1 LEASATIYEVVA
13 TPTFKLCLD
22 RLVHFLE
29 IKYAS
34 QKAQKTKLDIK
45 EVLAENLSQ
54 NPHIAP
60 ISNRLIDIGIRDFRQ
75 YPVGDHNMVFYRID
89 ETRKRV
95 VLIAVMDSRQ
105 SIQKL
110 LQDILLLS

>member
-1 LEASATIYEVVA
+1 MYELVA
-13 TPTFKLCLD
+13 TPAFKLCLD
-22 RLVHFLE
+22 RLIHFLE
-29 IKYAS
+29 IKYS
-34 QKAQKTKLDIK
+34 PQKARKTKSDIK
-45 EVLAENLSQ
+45 EVLAVNLSQ

-75 YPVGDHNMVFYRID
+75 YPIEDHNMVFYRID
-89 ETRKRV
+89 ETRRRV

-110 LQDILLLS
+110 LQDVLLLS

>member
-1 LEASATIYEVVA
+1 MMYEIVA

-29 IKYAS
+29 TKYSS
-34 QKAQKTKLDIK
+34 QKARETKSYIK
-45 EVLAENLSQ
+45 KVLAKNLPQ

-60 ISNRLIDIGIRDFRQ
+60 ISNRLVGIGIRAYRQ
-75 YPVGDHNMVFYRID
+75 YPIDEHNIVFYRINED
-89 ETRKRV
+89 KKQI

-110 LQDILLLS
+110 LQEILLLS

>member
-1 LEASATIYEVVA
+1 MYQIVA

-22 RLVHFLE
+22 RLIHFLE
-29 IKYAS
+29 IKYS
-34 QKAQKTKLDIK
+34 PQKAQNTKSLSKNI
-45 EVLAENLSQ
+45 LAKNLSQ

-60 ISNRLIDIGIRDFRQ
+60 VSNRLLEIGIRDYRQ
-75 YPVGDHNMVFYRID
+75 YAVDEHSLVFYRIN
-89 ETRKRV
+89 ENEKQV

-110 LQDILLLS
+110 LLEVLLLS

>member
-1 LEASATIYEVVA
+1 MYQIVA

-22 RLVHFLE
+22 RLIHFLE
-29 IKYAS
+29 IKYS
-34 QKAQKTKLDIK
+34 PQKAQNTKSHSKNI
-45 EVLAENLSQ
+45 LAKNLSQ

-60 ISNRLIDIGIRDFRQ
+60 VSNRLLEIGIRDYRQ
-75 YPVGDHNMVFYRID
+75 YAVDEHNLVFFRIN
-89 ETRKRV
+89 ENEKQV

-110 LQDILLLS
+110 LLEVLLLS

>member
-1 LEASATIYEVVA
+1 MMYEVVA
-13 TPTFKLCLD
+13 TPLFKLCLD
-22 RLVHFLE
+22 RLIHFLE
-29 IKYAS
+29 IKYS
-34 QKAQKTKLDIK
+34 PKKARRIK
-45 EVLAENLSQ
+45 SDLKKVLAENLTQ

-75 YPVGDHNMVFYRID
+75 YLIDDHNMVFYRIN
-89 ETRKRV
+89 ESSKQV

-110 LQDILLLS
+110 LQEVLLLS